1 MLIVGSGRIRSQRLV
16 YGPILAVLLVT
27 WAVVLTVGAQAA
39 IASPVVDELQPNHG
53 PEAGGTAVTILGS
66 GFSGATAVNFG
77 LREAES
83 FTVNSDTSITAVS
96 PPAGDRAVVDVMVT
110 TPDGG
115 SVVGP
120 QDQFGYGPVVGKI
133 TPRRGPAVGG
143 TSVTISGF
151 GLEGATGVNFGPAPA
166 ASFSENPDGSIT
178 AVSPPVTPGENV
190 VSIVVL
196 TPEGESHISFVPDT
210 TPPNAFTYGPTITSV
225 EPSSGSAAGGTKV
238 AIHGSGF
245 QSLVFLGLI
254 GPFNSSVDFG
264 STELTCGTP
273 RPLWIGPCGAA
284 QFEVRSDSEIVATAP
299 PGEGTVPIRVETRG
313 GISPET
319 DSDSFTYIPVSE
331 VPGTGGAGG
340 SGPASASR
348 SVQLVSCRTAA
359 AVAAKASHR
368 RRGASR
374 AAKHVCTSRLVP
386 GPVRAGTLS
395 ARLAKGGLLYGVGTA
410 AVSPASARLALRPLR
425 QILPGRY
432 RLTLISPHGSRR
444 EALTIR

>member
-1 MLIVGSGRIRSQRLV
+1 MGIRQPGSRRLV
-16 YGPILAVLLVT
+16 YGPILVALLMS
-27 WAVVLTVGAQAA
+27 WIVVLAIGAQAA
-39 IASPVVDELQPNHG
+39 IASPVVDELQPNDG
-53 PEAGGTAVTILGS
+53 PEVGGTAVTILGS
-66 GFSGATAVNFG
+66 GFTGATAVNFG
-77 LREAES
+77 LLEAES
-83 FTVNSDTSITAVS
+83 FTVNSDTSISAVS
-96 PPAGDRAVVDVMVT
+96 PPVGAQGVLNVTVT
-110 TPDGG
+110 TPDGT
-115 SVVGP
+115 SEVSP

-143 TSVTISGF
+143 TPVTISGF
-151 GLEGATGVNFGPAPA
+151 GLEGATAVNFESTPAL
-166 ASFSENPDGSIT
+166 SFSENPDGSIT

-190 VSIVVL
+190 VSVGVL
-196 TPEGESHISFVPDT
+196 TPEGESHVSFVPDT
-210 TPPNAFTYGPTITSV
+210 TPPDTFTYGPTITSV

-264 STELTCGTP
+264 SAELTCGTP
-273 RPLWIGPCGAA
+273 RPLWIAPCGAA

-331 VPGTGGAGG
+331 ASGTGGAGG

-368 RRGASR
+368 RRG

-432 RLTLISPHGSRR
+432 RLTLTSPHGSRR

>member
-1 MLIVGSGRIRSQRLV
+1 MGKRRIRSQRLV
-16 YGPILAVLLVT
+16 YGPILAGLLVT
-27 WAVVLTVGAQAA
+27 WAVVLAVSAQAA
-39 IASPVVDELQPNHG
+39 IASPVVDELQPNDG

-77 LREAES
+77 LVAAES

-96 PPAGDRAVVDVMVT
+96 PPQSGYWWVVDVMVT
-110 TPDGG
+110 TPDGT
-115 SVVGP
+115 SAVGP
-120 QDQFGYGPVVGKI
+120 QDKFSYGPVVGKI

-143 TSVTISGF
+143 TPVTISGVA
-151 GLEGATGVNFGPAPA
+151 LEGATAVNFGPAPA

-190 VSIVVL
+190 VNIKVL
-196 TPEGESHISFVPDT
+196 TPEGESHTYHLPDITPPDT
-210 TPPNAFTYGPTITSV
+210 FIYGPTLTGV
-225 EPSSGSAAGGTKV
+225 DPGSGSAAGGTKV
-238 AIHGSGF
+238 TIHGRGF
-245 QSLVFLGLI
+245 EAPFLGLI
-254 GPFNSSVDFG
+254 AEAFVNSVDFG
-264 STELTCGTP
+264 STELTCSFPWPGW
-273 RPLWIGPCGAA
+273 LAPCGAA
-284 QFEVRSDSEIVATAP
+284 EFEVRSDNEIVATAP

-313 GISPET
+313 GISPEVST
-319 DSDSFTYIPVSE
+319 DSFTYIPVSE

-368 RRGASR
+368 RRGASG
-374 AAKHVCTSRLVP
+374 AAKHVCTSRLVAT
-386 GPVRAGTLS
+386 PVRPGKLH
-395 ARLAKGGLLYGVGTA
+395 ARLAKGGFLYGSGTA
-410 AVSPASARLALRPLR
+410 TIGSATTRLVLNPVR

-432 RLTLISPHGSRR
+432 RLTLTSPRERRR